1 MNTENFAKFS
11 KESAQGY
18 QDILEGIEEGYF
30 EVDLAGNLTFFND
43 SMCRIAD
50 LPREKLMGMNN
61 RDYTTPETSQKMY
74 QAFND
79 IYRTGLSTKIMDYE
93 IIRTDGTIRN
103 LELSASLIRNHDGE
117 PVGYRGIVRDTT
129 ERVQSMKA
137 LQESEEKF
145 RTLSEQ
151 SPNMIFINQGGR
163 IIYANSKCEEI
174 MGYTKEDFYSPD
186 FDFLTLIAPES
197 IQTVMEVYAK
207 HQRGEDV
214 SPYECTLVT
223 LDGRRIYGHHT
234 TKLINLDGEP
244 AIMGIITDLSE
255 RKQAEEELQKFKLG
269 IEKTSEAV
277 FLTDPDGTIRYV
289 NPAFENIYGF
299 TRDEA
304 IGETPRIVKSG
315 EHSPKLY
322 KQFWETI
329 LAKKVVTGE
338 LINKTKSGELIH
350 IEGSANPILNRQ
362 DEIIGFLAIQR
373 DITERKRRAHEI
385 QRRTE
390 DVSLINDVNSAL
402 NSGKPL
408 GEVIELLSDR
418 IKGMYSSLGVRGAA
432 VFLFDDTRE
441 HLVMQNL
448 PLSTKVIRQLDK
460 IIGRPLPQFKISN
473 IAGSL
478 HNEVVASG
486 KTRMLD
492 DARTINQWMREFV
505 TESWISNPTLRNQ
518 LKKFAPQIRKLLG
531 IEATLI
537 IPLRIED
544 ETVGLLE
551 ISSAPAFDAYDIK
564 HLELISNQLTVA
576 IRRKQMEDALRES
589 EERYRSI
596 VNASPMGIHL
606 YHLDEQNQL
615 IFEGANQAAD
625 QILNVDHSQFMGK
638 TLEEAF
644 PGNVKTNLPDGY
656 RRIARE
662 GGCWGRENIVY
673 QDDQISG
680 AFEVHAFQVGP
691 NKIAILFTDVTER
704 KQKEEALR
712 LTQFSVDH
720 SSDAAFWMGQDARF
734 VYVNEIACRSLGYSR
749 DELLGMTVHDI
760 DPDFPAEVWPE
771 HWEDLR
777 REGSLTMISQHRKKN
792 GQIIPVEITANFVEY
807 GGNEYNCAF
816 ARDITER
823 LEAEEAL
830 RESERMLREFHENAI
845 EGIFRTTTDG
855 RVLYTNEAM
864 ARIFGYDSIEEFKQ
878 INVFDLYQDKQD
890 RARILKDLESLD
902 YLQNLELHLR
912 RRDGAD
918 VWVQENATAV
928 RDEEG
933 NIRWIE
939 GFLSDITSRREAEES
954 LRDREEELRQSQKM
968 EAVGHLAG
976 GIAHDFN
983 NVLTQ
988 ISAATELL
996 EANAEQ
1002 TSGERYRNIILGAVE
1017 RGKSVTDRILKFS
1030 RRSKP
1035 QYESFSIALLLND
1048 IVHVLRHTLPKSIRV
1063 NLETNNH
1070 DFSVWGDK
1078 GQLHQVFMNLCL
1090 NAADAMPK
1098 DGDLTLSIRQANE
1111 DEARQHD
1118 AHPEQKFAA
1127 VGVSDTGA
1135 GMDNETIEKIF
1146 NPFFTTKKAGKGTGL
1161 GLPIVYSIIND
1172 HNGWVDV
1179 ASQLKQG
1186 TTFTVG
1192 LPLSKERA
1200 DQLTSD
1206 FEGKNLVGNG
1216 EHILVVDDEPML
1228 PMLLREILESA
1239 NYVVSIAESG
1249 ESALKHIRESSERVD
1264 LIITDL
1270 DMRNMGGRELV
1281 ESIRGDSL
1289 KTPVI
1294 VTSGYFDP
1302 DEVKE
1307 LKNLDVERFMN
1318 KPFKVEEVIKLVYES
1333 LSA

>member
-1 MNTENFAKFS
+1 MNTEDFAKFS

-61 RDYTTPETSQKMY
+61 RDYTTPATSQKMY
-74 QAFND
+74 QAFNEV
-79 IYRTGLSTKIMDYE
+79 YRTGRSTKIMDYE

-117 PVGYRGIVRDTT
+117 PIGYRGIVRDTT

-151 SPNMIFINQGGR
+151 SPNMIFINKGGR

-174 MGYTKEDFYSPD
+174 MGYTKEEFYAPD
-186 FDFLTLIAPES
+186 FDFLSLIAPES
-197 IQTVMEVYAK
+197 IPTVKQNYVK
-207 HQRGEDV
+207 HERGEEV
-214 SPYECTLVT
+214 APYEYALVAK
-223 LDGRRIYGHHT
+223 DGRRIYGLHT
-234 TKLINLDGEP
+234 TTLINLDGES
-244 AIMGIITDLSE
+244 AILGIIADLSE
-255 RKQAEEELQKFKLG
+255 RKQAEEELLRFKLG
-269 IEKTSEAV
+269 IEKSGEAV

-289 NPAFENIYGF
+289 NPAFESIYGF
-299 TRDEA
+299 AGEEA
-304 IGETPRIVKSG
+304 IGETPRILKSG
-315 EHSPKLY
+315 EHSPETY

-329 LAKKVVTGE
+329 LAKEVASGE
-338 LINKTKSGELIH
+338 LINKAKNGSIIH
-350 IEGSANPILNRQ
+350 IEGSANPILDKHN
-362 DEIIGFLAIQR
+362 EIIGFLAIQR
-373 DITERKRRAHEI
+373 DITERKRRANEI

-402 NSGKPL
+402 NSGKLL
-408 GEVIELLSDR
+408 GEVIELFSDR
-418 IKGMYSSLGVRGAA
+418 VKEMYSSLSVTGAGVY
-432 VFLFDDTRE
+432 LFDDARE

-448 PLSTKVIRQLDK
+448 PLSKKVIRQIEKL
-460 IIGRPLPQFKISN
+460 INRPLPQFRISN

-478 HNEVVASG
+478 HDEVMALG
-486 KTRMLD
+486 KTTMLD
-492 DARTINQWMREFV
+492 TPKTINQWMREFV
-505 TESWISNPTLRNQ
+505 TEAWISNSTLRGQ
-518 LKKFAPQIRKLLG
+518 VKKIAPQVRKLLG
-531 IEATLI
+531 IKATLV
-537 IPLRIED
+537 IPLQIEN
-544 ETVGLLE
+544 ETIGLME
-551 ISSAPAFDAYDIK
+551 ISSAPQFDASDIQR
-564 HLELISNQLTVA
+564 LELISNQLTVA
-576 IRRKQMEDALRES
+576 IRRKQTEDALRKS

-596 VNASPMGIHL
+596 VHSSPMGIHL
-606 YHLDEQNQL
+606 YRLEKENQL
-615 IFEGANQAAD
+615 IFERANPVAD
-625 QILNVDHSQFMGK
+625 QILGVNHHQFIGK
-638 TLEEAF
+638 TVEETF
-644 PGNVKTNLPDGY
+644 PGLVGTEIPDTY
-656 RRIARE
+656 KRIARE
-662 GGCWGRENIVY
+662 GGHWDRENIVY

-691 NKIAILFTDVTER
+691 NKIATLFTDVTER

-720 SSDAAFWMGQDARF
+720 SSDAAFWMGQDAQF

-749 DELLGMTVHDI
+749 DELLAMTVHDV
-760 DPDFPAEVWPE
+760 DPNFPTEVWPG

-777 REGSLTMISQHRKKN
+777 REGSLSMISQHRKKN
-792 GQIIPVEITANFVEY
+792 GQLIPVEIIANFVEY
-807 GGNEYNCAF
+807 GGKEYNCAF
-816 ARDITER
+816 VRDITER

-855 RVLYTNEAM
+855 RVLYANEAM
-864 ARIFGYDSIEEFKQ
+864 ARIFGYDGVEEFKQ
-878 INVFDLYQDKQD
+878 INTFELYQDKQARD
-890 RARILKDLESLD
+890 RILKDLESLD
-902 YLQNLELHLR
+902 YLQNLQLHLR
-912 RRDGAD
+912 RKDGAD

-928 RDEEG
+928 RDEQG

-1048 IVHVLRHTLPKSIRV
+1048 IVHVLRHTLPKSIRI

-1098 DGDLTLSIRQANE
+1098 DGDLTLSIRQVDE

-1127 VGVSDTGA
+1127 VGVSDTGV
-1135 GMDNETIEKIF
+1135 GMDNETIEKMF

-1179 ASQLKQG
+1179 ASQIEKG

-1206 FEGKNLVGNG
+1206 FERKDLVGNG

-1249 ESALKHIRESSERVD
+1249 ETALKRIRESSEPID

>member
-1 MNTENFAKFS
+1 
-11 KESAQGY
+11 
-18 QDILEGIEEGYF
+18 
-30 EVDLAGNLTFFND
+30 
-43 SMCRIAD
+43 
-50 LPREKLMGMNN
+50 
-61 RDYTTPETSQKMY
+61 
-74 QAFND
+74 
-79 IYRTGLSTKIMDYE
+79 
-93 IIRTDGTIRN
+93 
-103 LELSASLIRNHDGE
+103 
-117 PVGYRGIVRDTT
+117 VRDTT
-129 ERVQSMKA
+129 ERKQA
-137 LQESEEKF
+137 LETLQESEEKF
-145 RTLSEQ
+145 RTLSER

-174 MGYTKEDFYSPD
+174 MGYTKEEYYAPD
-186 FDFLTLIAPES
+186 FNFLSLIAPES
-197 IQTVMEVYAK
+197 VQTVTENYAQ

-214 SPYECTLVT
+214 SPYEYTLIT
-223 LDGRRIYGHHT
+223 RDGRRIYGHHT
-234 TKLINLDGEP
+234 TTIINLDGEP
-244 AIMGIITDLSE
+244 AILGIIADLSD
-255 RKQAEEELQKFKLG
+255 RKQAEEELRKFKMG
-269 IEKTSEAV
+269 IEKSGEAV

-289 NPAFENIYGF
+289 NPAFENSYGYK
-299 TRDEA
+299 RDEA
-304 IGETPRIVKSG
+304 IGKTPRILKSG
-315 EHSPKLY
+315 EHPPKTY

-329 LAKKVVTGE
+329 LAKKVVAGE
-338 LINKTKSGELIH
+338 LINKTKSGDLIH
-350 IEGSANPILNRQ
+350 IEGSANPILDKQN
-362 DEIIGFLAIQR
+362 EIIGFLAIQR
-373 DITERKRRAHEI
+373 DITERKRRANEI
-385 QRRTE
+385 QRGTE

-402 NSGKPL
+402 NSGKSL
-408 GEVIELLSDR
+408 GEVIELFSDR
-418 IKGMYSSLGVRGAA
+418 IKEMYSSMGVTG
-432 VFLFDDTRE
+432 VGVYLFDDTRE
-441 HLVMQNL
+441 HLIMQNL
-448 PLSTKVIRQLDK
+448 PLSKKVIRQIEKL
-460 IIGRPLPQFKISN
+460 INRPMPQFRISN
-473 IAGSL
+473 ISGSL
-478 HNEVVASG
+478 HNEIVESG
-486 KTRMLD
+486 ETRILD
-492 DARTINQWMREFV
+492 SIGKINQWMREFV
-505 TESWISNPTLRNQ
+505 TEAWVSNSALRSQ
-518 LKKFAPQIRKLLG
+518 LKKLAPQVRKLLG
-531 IEATLI
+531 IKATVV
-537 IPLRIED
+537 IPLQIEN
-544 ETVGLLE
+544 ETIGLME
-551 ISSAPAFDAYDIK
+551 ISSAPPFDASDIQR
-564 HLELISNQLTVA
+564 LEMISNQLTVA
-576 IRRKQMEDALRES
+576 IHRKQTEDALKES

-596 VNASPMGIHL
+596 VDSSPMGIHL
-606 YHLDEQNQL
+606 YRLEQEDQL
-615 IFEGANQAAD
+615 IFERANPAAD
-625 QILNVDHSQFMGK
+625 RILGLDHAQFIGK
-638 TLEEAF
+638 TAEEAF
-644 PGNVKTNLPDGY
+644 PGSIGTEIPDTY

-662 GGCWGRENIVY
+662 GGYWDREETMY
-673 QDDQISG
+673 EDDRISG
-680 AFEVHAFQVGP
+680 AFEVHVFQISP
-691 NKIAILFTDVTER
+691 YRIAALFLEITER
-704 KQKEEALR
+704 KQREEALR

-720 SSDAAFWMGQDARF
+720 SSEAAFWMGQDARF
-734 VYVNEIACRSLGYSR
+734 VYVNEIACRSLGYSH
-749 DELLGMTVHDI
+749 DELLAMTVHDI
-760 DPDFPAEVWPE
+760 DPDFPTEVWPE

-777 REGSLTMISQHRKKN
+777 REGSLTFISNHRRKN
-792 GQIIPVEITANFVEY
+792 GQLIPVEITTNFVEY
-807 GGNEYNCAF
+807 GGKEYNCAF

-823 LEAEEAL
+823 LKAEEAL

-855 RVLYTNEAM
+855 KVLYTNEAM
-864 ARIFGYDSIEEFKQ
+864 ARIFGYESVEEFKQ
-878 INVFDLYQDKQD
+878 INVFDLYQDRQD

-1002 TSGERYRNIILGAVE
+1002 KSGERYRNIILGAVE

-1098 DGDLTLSIRQANE
+1098 DGDLTLSIRQVNE

-1118 AHPEQKFAA
+1118 AHPEQEFAA
-1127 VGVSDTGA
+1127 VGVSDTGV
-1135 GMDNETIEKIF
+1135 GMDKATIEKMF

-1179 ASQLKQG
+1179 TSQIEQG

-1192 LPLSKERA
+1192 LPLSTERA

-1206 FEGKNLVGNG
+1206 FERKDLVGNS

-1249 ESALKHIRESSERVD
+1249 DSALKCIRESSERVD

-1281 ESIRGDSL
+1281 ENIRGDSM
-1289 KTPVI
+1289 KIPVI

-1307 LKNLDVERFMN
+1307 LKNLEVERFMN
-1318 KPFKVEEVIKLVYES
+1318 KPFKVEEVIRTVHEVLNT
-1333 LSA
+1333 